1 MRIRQIAPVLLLIVA
16 PAASGCE
23 QMKQL
28 DARRDAKKRR
38 EILAKQP
45 AKPVVLDSIPIITQ
59 PATTPASIG
68 PQVTP
73 PQQPVSLN
81 VESPIKPTVVAPTE
95 LATLSAQLVIP
106 VKGVVRP
113 QLRNTFTEPRG
124 LRVHEA
130 LDILAPRG
138 TEVVSAADGRLLKLF
153 NSKAGGLMVYA
164 TDPSER
170 FILLYGHLDKY
181 ADGLTNGMTLKRG
194 QLIGYV
200 GTTGNAPPNTPHLHF
215 GILRGDPAVSWSKGA
230 AVNPYLLLNPQ
241 Q

>member
-1 MRIRQIAPVLLLIVA
+1 MRIRQIAPLLLLIAA

-23 QMKQL
+23 QMKRL
-28 DARRDAKKRR
+28 DARRDAKKRQ
-38 EILAKQP
+38 EVLARQP
-45 AKPVVLDSIPIITQ
+45 KTPVVVDSIPIITQ

-73 PQQPVSLN
+73 PARPVTPN
-81 VESPIKPTVVAPTE
+81 VESPIKPTVVAPNE
-95 LATLSAQLVIP
+95 LAALGAQLIIP
-106 VKGVVRP
+106 VKGVLRP
-113 QLRNTFTEPRG
+113 QLRDTYAEPRG
-124 LRVHEA
+124 TRVHEA
-130 LDILAPRG
+130 IDILAPRG
-138 TEVVSAADGRLLKLF
+138 TEIVSATDGRLLKLF

-181 ADGLTNGMTLKRG
+181 AAGLTNGMTLKRG

-215 GILRGDPAVSWSKGA
+215 GILRGDPAVSWSRGD
-230 AVNPYLLLNPQ
+230 AVNPYLLLNPK
-241 Q
+241 